1 MMIRII
7 LILHIIFITS
17 CVIKSETEMP
27 TIPTITIK
35 KQF

>member
-1 MMIRII
+1 MMIKIILTLSII
-7 LILHIIFITS
+7 LIIS
-17 CVIKSETEMP
+17 CVKQSETNIP

>member
-7 LILHIIFITS
+7 LLLNIIFITA
-17 CVIKSETEMP
+17 CVKQSETNIP